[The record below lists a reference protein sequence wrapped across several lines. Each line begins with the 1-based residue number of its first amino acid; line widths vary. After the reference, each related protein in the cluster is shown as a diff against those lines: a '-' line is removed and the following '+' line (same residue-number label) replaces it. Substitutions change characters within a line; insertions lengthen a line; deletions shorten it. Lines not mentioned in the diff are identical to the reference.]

1 MTAMSSSTVL
11 VTGVAG
17 FLGRYVARE
26 FLRLG
31 WRVIGLDVVA
41 EENAPPSVEY
51 HRMVL
56 PNSDFAGLLVQ
67 AQPNACIHCAGRAS
81 VGHSLIDP
89 AADFRDSA
97 TVTFELLD
105 ALRLTAA
112 RCRTVLLS
120 SAAVYGNPTSLPVS
134 ETHALSPLSPYGYHK
149 LMCEHLAEEFFRI
162 YGLPTVV
169 VRVFS
174 AYGPGLRRQVI
185 WDICQRALTSDT
197 LRLHGTGDESRDF
210 IHAAD
215 IAAGIALLV
224 EKAPFEANR
233 YNLATGC
240 ETTIKSLAEQV
251 VEELGGFVVPVYD
264 GISTPGD
271 PRNWRADISQLAA
284 LGFSPRISLGEG
296 LRGVAAWA
304 KAELSLAT

>member
-1 MTAMSSSTVL
+1 MTSISSSTVL

-31 WRVIGLDVVA
+31 WRVVGLDIVA

-51 HRMVL
+51 HRMAL
-56 PNSDFAGLLVQ
+56 PHSDFAGLLAQ
-67 AQPNACIHCAGRAS
+67 AQPNACVHCAGRAS
-81 VGHSLIDP
+81 VGHSLTDP
-89 AADFRDSA
+89 ASDFRDSA

-105 ALRLTAA
+105 TLRLTAA
-112 RCRTVLLS
+112 GCRTVLLS

-134 ETHALSPLSPYGYHK
+134 ETHALAPLSPYGYHK
-149 LMCEHLAEEFFRI
+149 LMCELLAEEYFRI
-162 YGLPTVV
+162 YSLPTVG

-264 GISTPGD
+264 GLSTPGD